1 MKNGGTASA
10 ANLERPFKTYNRV
23 KDYLH
28 ASYHIE
34 EN

>member
-10 ANLERPFKTYNRV
+10 ANLERPFKTYNQV
-23 KDYLH
+23 KDHLPS
-28 ASYHIE
+28 SYHIE